1 MVTLSLRKLTKRF
14 GAVAAVEQANLDV
27 NAGEF
32 LVIVGES
39 GCGKTTTLRLIA
51 GLEQPDS
58 GTIFINGAPVNDIP
72 VGRRNV
78 QMIFQ
83 NYALWPHMRVFD
95 ADRYSNLTLPL
106 KVRKWTSEKITEYLR
121 PLAWKIGI
129 DESHFNRKPTELS
142 GGQQQRVALG
152 RAIIAETPLCLMDEP
167 LSNLDAQLR
176 HEMRREIRS
185 LQQKLGITM
194 VYVTHD
200 QTEAMTMADQ
210 VVLLRDGRIEQDGTP
225 EALYNRPATAFTARF
240 IGTPPMNVIS
250 LPGHARN
257 GQWLGVRPE
266 DIQIGGEGIAAV
278 VESVEYLGADS
289 IVACRAGSET
299 VTVRVPRA
307 PDYAAGAAVKL
318 SWEASAVHY
327 FDAATGLRSN

>member
-1 MVTLSLRKLTKRF
+1 MVSLSLRKLTKRF
-14 GAVAAVEQANLDV
+14 GTVAAVNQANLDV

-32 LVIVGES
+32 LVVVGES

-95 ADRYSNLTLPL
+95 AERYSNLTLPL
-106 KVRKWTSEKITEYLR
+106 KVRKWTSERIAEYLR

-152 RAIIAETPLCLMDEP
+152 RAMVTSPRIMLMDEP
-167 LSNLDAQLR
+167 LSNIDPPNRLK
-176 HEMRREIRS
+176 MRQEILTFHKENR
-185 LQQKLGITM
+185 LTTI
-194 VYVTHD
+194 YVTHNL
-200 QTEAMTMADQ
+200 ADG
-210 VVLLRDGRIEQDGTP
+210 VALADRIAVMREGRFEQADTP
-225 EALYNRPATAFTARF
+225 ENLMRHPATDYVADFFRAEQFGFR
-240 IGTPPMNVIS
+240 ISGT
-250 LPGHARN
+250 
-257 GQWLGVRPE
+257 
-266 DIQIGGEGIAAV
+266 
-278 VESVEYLGADS
+278 
-289 IVACRAGSET
+289 
-299 VTVRVPRA
+299 
-307 PDYAAGAAVKL
+307 
-318 SWEASAVHY
+318 
-327 FDAATGLRSN
+327 